1 MPPVRS
7 FSDLCLEVSRRYS
20 DGSSPSA
27 DRMSDG
33 CSEIISASHTE
44 TSFPYGM
51 VSAEDVIRRLE
62 EELDSARIQLKE
74 RDEKVSRLSL
84 MQTTVDSEVQELTE
98 KLFQEAY
105 KMVNVAED
113 KRERAEKLQRES
125 KLKVDVLQAEVDAL
139 KLIVTAS
146 GAGFNHHQ
154 NTSPLHQVKRESH
167 SPFGRLFNSSK
178 PKSSS
183 SSSSSSSS
191 IPHSTSF
198 PVKSKSSSLPSTS
211 AEKERTVSEE
221 QRKADQI
228 EEIDPVYYREFSAW
242 RDGGHS
248 MDASS
253 ANGFLRRIEQEDV
266 RPCMHFENAKLADEI
281 LAAIRANSLEI
292 EPLNEEKPAVQ
303 TCVLSNVPRF
313 CPYRVKTTDSSEWI
327 KISLLARNRI
337 AAVCDFFTYLRYLSL
352 GMVKAGLRD
361 SYFDIIAL
369 RKNMALARLGLGFV
383 PKTTVSRPGSGFH

>member
-1 MPPVRS
+1 
-7 FSDLCLEVSRRYS
+7 
-20 DGSSPSA
+20 
-27 DRMSDG
+27 MSDG
-33 CSEIISASHTE
+33 CSEILSASHTE
-44 TSFPYGM
+44 STFSYGM
-51 VSAEDVIRRLE
+51 VSADDVIRRLE
-62 EELDSARIQLKE
+62 EELESARLQLKE

-105 KMVNVAED
+105 KMVNVAEER
-113 KRERAEKLQRES
+113 RERSEKLQRES

-139 KLIVTAS
+139 KLIVSAS
-146 GAGFNHHQ
+146 GAGFNHHN
-154 NTSPLHQVKRESH
+154 NTSPLHHQMKRESH
-167 SPFGRLFNSSK
+167 SPFGRLFGRENSSK
-178 PKSSS
+178 PKSSTS
-183 SSSSSSSS
+183 SPSSL
-191 IPHSTSF
+191 PHSTSF
-198 PVKSKSSSLPSTS
+198 PVKTKSASLPSTS

-228 EEIDPVYYREFSAW
+228 EEIDPVYYREFSSW
-242 RDGGHS
+242 RDGGHP
-248 MDASS
+248 MDAS
-253 ANGFLRRIEQEDV
+253 ATNAFLRRIEQEDV

-281 LAAIRANSLEI
+281 LDAIRANSLEI

-361 SYFDIIAL
+361 SYFDVIAL
-369 RKNMALARLGLGFV
+369 RKNMALARLGLGFI
-383 PKTTVSRPGSGFH
+383 PKTTVTRPGSGFH

>member
-1 MPPVRS
+1 MAPMRS
-7 FSDLCLEVSRRYS
+7 YSDLCLEVSRRYS
-20 DGSSPSA
+20 DGSSPQS

-33 CSEIISASHTE
+33 CSEIIANLRDNE
-44 TSFPYGM
+44 TFAFGM
-51 VSAEDVIRRLE
+51 VSAEEVIRRLE
-62 EELDSARIQLKE
+62 EELEGARVQLKE

-105 KMVNVAED
+105 KMVNVAEER
-113 KRERAEKLQRES
+113 RERSEKLQRES

-139 KLIVTAS
+139 KLIVSTS
-146 GAGFNHHQ
+146 GAGFNHHHS
-154 NTSPLHQVKRESH
+154 TSPLHQIKRESH
-167 SPFGRLFNSSK
+167 SPFGRLFNCESFIAASK
-178 PKSSS
+178 PKTPSSS
-183 SSSSSSSS
+183 LPTSS
-191 IPHSTSF
+191 SF

-211 AEKERTVSEE
+211 GEKERTVSEE
-221 QRKADQI
+221 QRRADQI
-228 EEIDPVYYREFSAW
+228 EEIDPVYYREFSSW
-242 RDGGHS
+242 RDGGCP
-248 MDASS
+248 MGSS
-253 ANGFLRRIEQEDV
+253 SSNHFIHRIEAEDV
-266 RPCMHFENAKLADEI
+266 RPCMHFENAKMADEI
-281 LAAIRANSLEI
+281 LCAIRANSLEI

-313 CPYRVKTTDSSEWI
+313 CPYRIKTTQSSEWI

-361 SYFDIIAL
+361 SYFDVIAL

-383 PKTTVSRPGSGFH
+383 PKTTLSRPGSGF

>member
-27 DRMSDG
+27 DRMSDA
-33 CSEIISASHTE
+33 CSEIISSAHTE
-44 TSFPYGM
+44 SSFSFGM

-62 EELDSARIQLKE
+62 EELESARLQLKE

-105 KMVNVAED
+105 KMVNVAEER
-113 KRERAEKLQRES
+113 RERAEKLQRES

-139 KLIVTAS
+139 KLIVSAS
-146 GAGFNHHQ
+146 GAGFNHHH
-154 NTSPLHQVKRESH
+154 NTSPLHQMKQRESH
-167 SPFGRLFNSSK
+167 SPFGRLFNSST
-178 PKSSS
+178 PKSSP
-183 SSSSSSSS
+183 SSSSSSS
-191 IPHSTSF
+191 ITHSTSF
-198 PVKSKSSSLPSTS
+198 PVKTKSSSLPSTS
-211 AEKERTVSEE
+211 GEKERTVSEE

-242 RDGGHS
+242 RDGGHP
-248 MDASS
+248 MDGGNG
-253 ANGFLRRIEQEDV
+253 NGFLRRIEQEDV
-266 RPCMHFENAKLADEI
+266 RPCMHFENGKLADEI
-281 LAAIRANSLEI
+281 LSAIRANSLEI
-292 EPLNEEKPAVQ
+292 EPLNEEKPAVR

-313 CPYRVKTTDSSEWI
+313 CPYRVKTTSSSEWI

-383 PKTTVSRPGSGFH
+383 PKTTVTRPGSGFH